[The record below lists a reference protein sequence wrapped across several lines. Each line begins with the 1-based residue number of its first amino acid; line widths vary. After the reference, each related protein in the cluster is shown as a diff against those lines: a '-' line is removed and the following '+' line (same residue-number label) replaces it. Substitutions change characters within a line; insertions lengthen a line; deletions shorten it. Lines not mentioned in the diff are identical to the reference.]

1 MDNSPEFQTARFV
14 DWSSPFDTLKIFWVS
29 GIVLPTIEKW
39 WIDYAMLSKRFCN
52 CHQVPMRAW
61 NTSPIKMQSQID
73 LLFETLIII
82 GRIADK
88 ALKIRLHQA
97 DAIAQVH
104 GSSGNTPNLAVDA
117 TAIVR
122 GVELRFNYSCIE
134 YSISVVTDTT
144 VRKMN
149 GGRQRIKS

>member
-1 MDNSPEFQTARFV
+1 
-14 DWSSPFDTLKIFWVS
+14 
-29 GIVLPTIEKW
+29 
-39 WIDYAMLSKRFCN
+39 
-52 CHQVPMRAW
+52 
-61 NTSPIKMQSQID
+61 MQSQID

-122 GVELRFNYSCIE
+122 GVEL
-134 YSISVVTDTT
+134 
-144 VRKMN
+144 
-149 GGRQRIKS
+149 